1 MTEVAFFVPGE
12 PIAKARPRAA
22 VIKRR
27 AHIYTPAKS
36 AAYEK
41 AVGLIAKRAMRGKK
55 KLPGALG
62 VEIEFL
68 MPIPKSWP
76 KARRLAAL
84 HGGVSHEGKPDIDNL
99 VKSVV
104 DGMNG
109 IVFKDDASITR
120 LVASKTYCPLG
131 EGGARVKVTGTE

>member
-12 PIAKARPRAA
+12 PVAKARPRAT
-22 VIKRR
+22 VVNGRPR
-27 AHIYTPAKS
+27 IYTPAKS
-36 AAYEK
+36 VSYER
-41 AVGLIAKRAMRGKK
+41 AVGLIAKRAMRGRR
-55 KLPGALG
+55 KLAGALG
-62 VEIEFL
+62 VEVEFL

-84 HGGVSHEGKPDIDNL
+84 HGGVAHEGKPDIDNL

-109 IVFKDDASITR
+109 IVFKDDAGITK
-120 LVASKTYCPLG
+120 LAASKTYCPLG
-131 EGGARVKVTGTE
+131 EGGCRVKVTGTE